1 MMDLNLTFSLL
12 TGIAAAC
19 HDGFTI
25 DKNTMEPIT
34 AGYSVV
40 VAGTQNSF
48 GNYGAARVIAYAN
61 THPEVNAL
69 GGWYNSENGQYYFD
83 AVIICNTLAEAL
95 ELAKANDQ
103 IAIFDL
109 NNLQEIRL

>member
-1 MMDLNLTFSLL
+1 MDLNLTFSLL

-19 HDGFTI
+19 PDGFTI

-34 AGYSVV
+34 AGYSVA